1 MHTITIK
8 YTRVAAPVVNPV
20 APICPVMQ
28 PTNAAADMPA
38 FEGTYYDTNVEG
50 WGEGTTLGAFMNQM
64 VAHPGLVAALRKAVR
79 DGEYTIEDADEKTML
94 YLEEVKSAVA
104 ENGFIIEEATKTE
117 DSKTEA

>member
-1 MHTITIK
+1 MAHTITIK
-8 YTRVAAPVVNPV
+8 YTSVAGPVVNPV

-28 PTNAAADMPA
+28 STNAACDMSA
-38 FEGTYYDTNVEG
+38 FEGTYYDTNVAD

-94 YLEEVKSAVA
+94 YLEEVAPALA
-104 ENGFIIEEATKTE
+104 ENGFSIDTK
-117 DSKTEA
+117 KK